1 MVNSLA
7 DIMQQAGTL
16 SQNNVNTKLRSH
28 YTCQVGNLNR
38 MVQDILTI
46 AGTIFQA
53 AQQLNQFGVQTMHSD
68 SKGSLFAGFLNLLL
82 NLFLCLF
89 NHFLNAGR
97 MNTTIINQF
106 FQSDTGNLAAY
117 RIKAGNNNSLR
128 SIIDNQINAGQ
139 GFQST
144 DVTAFTTDNAALH
157 FIVRQA
163 YYGNGGFRYMVCCTT
178 LNCQGDN
185 FSCLAVSLIL
195 SLLLQI
201 LNHHSRFV
209 LNLVLEGL
217 QQLLLCF
224 VTGQSGNT
232 LQFNLT
238 FFQHCL
244 SLLLS
249 SVQALFL
256 GSQLFFL
263 AFEGFDFTVQIF
275 FFLQQTTLLTLQV
288 VTSVFIFTLHFGT
301 QTMDFFFSL
310 HHDFFAFCFAGLL
323 RILYNT
329 DSLLF
334 CSSNF
339 TFSNIF
345 ANQITYCTA
354 GQTNNNSCTDNF

>member
-1 MVNSLA
+1 M
-7 DIMQQAGTL
+7 
-16 SQNNVNTKLRSH
+16 
-28 YTCQVGNLNR
+28 
-38 MVQDILTI
+38 
-46 AGTIFQA
+46 
-53 AQQLNQFGVQTMHSD
+53 
-68 SKGSLFAGFLNLLL
+68 L
-82 NLFLCLF
+82 NLF
-89 NHFLNAGR
+89 
-97 MNTTIINQF
+97 
-106 FQSDTGNLAAY
+106 
-117 RIKAGNNNSLR
+117 
-128 SIIDNQINAGQ
+128 
-139 GFQST
+139 
-144 DVTAFTTDNAALH
+144 
-157 FIVRQA
+157 
-163 YYGNGGFRYMVCCTT
+163 
-178 LNCQGDN
+178 
-185 FSCLAVSLIL
+185 
-195 SLLLQI
+195 
-201 LNHHSRFV
+201 
-209 LNLVLEGL
+209 LEGL

-224 VTGQSGNT
+224 VTSQSGNT

-339 TFSNIF
+339 TFGNIF
-345 ANQITYCTA
+345 ANQITYRTA